1 MGCYVLPGSRQ
12 RRVSYTTYSTGCQF
26 FGITKGCEH
35 PEEALAL
42 LEEFTSVQ
50 TQQDMVDKAQ
60 SMPVVDGLE
69 LPENL
74 KSAGELQAQST
85 DVIPGAACTAATPT

>member
-1 MGCYVLPGSRQ
+1 MFFPAPDNAEYP
-12 RRVSYTTYSTGCQF
+12 YTTYSTGCQF

-74 KSAGELQAQST
+74 KSAASCRRSPPT
-85 DVIPGAACTAATPT
+85 SFPGAACTAATPT